1 MLRLISVCIFLSKSK
16 KMSRDP
22 LRFVH
27 VSFAVKCIFIVIVCS
42 MQFFF
47 FIAFFL
53 RSYMCRLHGFNII
66 TWEDHWREK
75 ATQIDICKI
84 YGQTKWY
91 NKLGREDVHCAFIS
105 SFRWLFIECRHEK
118 ESTIIALKTQ
128 RKKNKVLPYNIA
140 ATTTAAA
147 VTSKQT
153 KTQ

>member
-22 LRFVH
+22 LRSVH

-91 NKLGREDVHCAFIS
+91 NKLGREDVHCAMRIYIIVS
-105 SFRWLFIECRHEK
+105 MIVHRM
-118 ESTIIALKTQ
+118 STRERIDDNRFENTA
-128 RKKNKVLPYNIA
+128 KKK
-140 ATTTAAA
+140 
-147 VTSKQT
+147 
-153 KTQ
+153 